1 MLLHLGLLELA
12 HQLGALGQR
21 RLQPHPALL
30 DRAAGLLG
38 GLQRLVVAALEV
50 LHRLLG
56 GDQLGGEGLG
66 GVLVLG
72 GLGRVAAGPGLVGEH
87 QRLAGGGLQ
96 LLDLAE
102 LPVEPHLQLPLV
114 AQHGRGLVG
123 QRLVAL
129 LLGLDRLGDLDLRV
143 GPLVDL
149 GVGGGREVLHS
160 FTNGL
165 GMGPPAPA
173 RLPAR
178 RCSSPSPSSQVIA
191 PR

>member
-1 MLLHLGLLELA
+1 MLLHLGLLQLA

-30 DRAAGLLG
+30 DRAARLLG

-56 GDQLGGEGLG
+56 GDQLGGEGLR
-66 GVLVLG
+66 GVLVLRR
-72 GLGRVAAGPGLVGEH
+72 LGRVAARPGLVGQD
-87 QRLAGGGLQ
+87 QRLARRGLQ
-96 LLDLAE
+96 LLHLAQ
-102 LPVEPHLQLPLV
+102 LPVQPHLQLALV
-114 AQHGRGLVG
+114 AEHRGGLVG

-129 LLGLDRLGDLDLRV
+129 LLGLDGLRDLDLRV

-149 GVGGGREVLHS
+149 RVGRRGQVLPQLHERVGHGSSCSGTEAGGWMAGVAVNVCDHR
-160 FTNGL
+160 
-165 GMGPPAPA
+165 
-173 RLPAR
+173 
-178 RCSSPSPSSQVIA
+178 